1 MAEIVLRA
9 RAKVNLTLDVVERL
23 QDGYHRVEMVLHR
36 LDLADRVKI
45 TAGSGK
51 GPIRVE
57 SDSPLVPEGR
67 ANIAYRAAQLI
78 RDQYGIDSSITV
90 SIEKNIPVAAGLG
103 GGSADAA
110 AVIEGL
116 SMLFG
121 LDLDTAG
128 MMRLGALLG
137 ADVPFCFMAGPAL
150 AQGKGEVLTPIPS
163 AAVLDLLLVKPDFP
177 VSTAWAYK
185 NLRLSSI
192 TKRPDN
198 PGMVSALAKGDK
210 ERIASGM
217 VNVLEGVTALRF
229 PEILRIK
236 EQMMERGALG
246 AVMSGS
252 GPTVVGLFRDIQSAL
267 SAAEYFGKSYE
278 EVITTKTV
286 TQKEGE

>member
-1 MAEIVLRA
+1 MTETILQA

-45 TAGSGK
+45 TVGSTE
-51 GPIRVE
+51 GPIRVK

-78 RDQYGIDSSITV
+78 RDRYGIDRGITV
-90 SIEKNIPVAAGLG
+90 GIEKNIPVAAGLG

-116 SMLFG
+116 NMLLG

-137 ADVPFCFMAGPAL
+137 ADIPYCFMTGPAL
-150 AQGKGEVLTPIPS
+150 AQGKGEILTPIPS
-163 AAVLDLLLVKPDFP
+163 TTMLDLLLVKPDFP
-177 VSTAWAYK
+177 VSTAWAYE

-198 PGMVSALAKGDK
+198 PGMVLALAKGDR

-236 EQMMERGALG
+236 DKMMERGALG

-252 GPTVVGLFRDIQSAL
+252 GPTVVGLFRDVQSVL
-267 SAAEYFGKSYE
+267 SAAEYFGRLYK

-286 TQKEGE
+286 T

>member
-1 MAEIVLRA
+1 MTETTLQA
-9 RAKVNLTLDVVERL
+9 RAKVNLTLDVIERL
-23 QDGYHRVEMVLHR
+23 KDGYHRVEMVLHR
-36 LDLADRVKI
+36 LDLADRVRI
-45 TAGSGK
+45 TVGGGK
-51 GPIRVE
+51 GLIRVE

-67 ANIAYRAAQLI
+67 VNIAYRAAQLI
-78 RDQYGIDSSITV
+78 RDKY
-90 SIEKNIPVAAGLG
+90 
-103 GGSADAA
+103 GSADAA

-116 SMLFG
+116 SMLLG

-128 MMRLGALLG
+128 MMRLGTLLG
-137 ADVPFCFMAGPAL
+137 ADVPFCFMTGPAL

-163 AAVLDLLLVKPDFP
+163 GVVLDLLLVKPDFP
-177 VSTAWAYK
+177 VSTAWAYN
-185 NLRLSSI
+185 NLKLSSI

-198 PGMVSALAKGDK
+198 AGMVSALAKGDK

-236 EQMMERGALG
+236 DKMMERGALG

-252 GPTVVGLFRDIQSAL
+252 GPTVVGLFRDNKSAL
-267 SAAEYFGKSYE
+267 SAAEYFGKSYR

-286 TQKEGE
+286 T

>member
-1 MAEIVLRA
+1 MAEIVIKA
-9 RAKVNLTLDVVERL
+9 RAKVNLTLDVIERL
-23 QDGYHRVEMVLHR
+23 KDGYHRVEMVLHR

-45 TAGSGK
+45 TAGDGK

-67 ANIAYRAAQLI
+67 DNIAYRAAQLI
-78 RDQYGIDSSITV
+78 RDQYGIDRSITIG
-90 SIEKNIPVAAGLG
+90 IEKNIPVAAGLG

-116 SMLFG
+116 NKLFR

-128 MMRLGALLG
+128 MMRLGASLG
-137 ADVPFCFMAGPAL
+137 SDVPFCFMTGPAL
-150 AQGKGEVLTPIPS
+150 AQWKGEVLTPIPS
-163 AAVLDLLLVKPDFP
+163 SAVLDLLLVKPDFQ
-177 VSTAWAYK
+177 VSTAWAYE

-217 VNVLEGVTALRF
+217 VNVLEGVTTLRF

-252 GPTVVGLFRDIQSAL
+252 GPTVVGLFRDNNSAL
-267 SAAEYFGKSYE
+267 SAAEYFGKSYR

-286 TQKEGE
+286 T

>member
-1 MAEIVLRA
+1 MTETTLQA
-9 RAKVNLTLDVVERL
+9 RAKVNLTLDVIERL
-23 QDGYHRVEMVLHR
+23 KDGYHRVEMVLHR
-36 LDLADRVKI
+36 LDLADRVRI
-45 TAGSGK
+45 TVGGGK
-51 GPIRVE
+51 GLIRVE

-78 RDQYGIDSSITV
+78 RDKYGMDRSITV

-116 SMLFG
+116 NKLFR

-128 MMRLGALLG
+128 MMRLGTLLG
-137 ADVPFCFMAGPAL
+137 ADVPFCFMTGPAL

-163 AAVLDLLLVKPDFP
+163 GVVLDLLLVKPDFP
-177 VSTAWAYK
+177 VSTAWAYN
-185 NLRLSSI
+185 NLKLSSI

-198 PGMVSALAKGDK
+198 AGMVSALAKGDK

-252 GPTVVGLFRDIQSAL
+252 GPTVVGLFRDNNSAL
-267 SAAEYFGKSYE
+267 SAAEYFGKSYR

-286 TQKEGE
+286 T